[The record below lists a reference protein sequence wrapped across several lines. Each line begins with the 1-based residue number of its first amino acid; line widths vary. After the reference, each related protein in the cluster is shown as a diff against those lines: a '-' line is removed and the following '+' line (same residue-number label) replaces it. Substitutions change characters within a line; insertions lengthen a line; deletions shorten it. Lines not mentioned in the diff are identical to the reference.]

1 MALNPQYQPIAQ
13 TFVQQYYQFLDDP
26 AQRVNMA
33 NFYNEEKSLM
43 TFEGQQLFGRAKIME
58 KVQGLQFQKIAH
70 SITMVDSHPMFNG
83 GILVSVLG
91 QLKDYFHFMMDPSQP
106 STSKLVG
113 PFYKSSL
120 DEKHVDEFC
129 SDSGSEIDYPVV
141 DPDYVEGLD
150 SDETEIYDLE
160 EGEFAQ
166 PPSKQR
172 RLEEPQDEGW
182 ANVRNPS
189 VNSPVFLDQPGPKMD
204 FFTQCPHIIFSKLL
218 LTKKCTGK
226 LNWKQ
231 TSMQGLQLINRRK
244 GVLSRHIAFWLIGK
258 QSQLQK

>member
-91 QLKDYFHFMMDPSQP
+91 QLKNFLELYYTLSILFCVSQTDDDPAHAFNQTFILKP
-106 STSKLVG
+106 IA
-113 PFYKSSL
+113 
-120 DEKHVDEFC
+120 
-129 SDSGSEIDYPVV
+129 DSF
-141 DPDYVEGLD
+141 YVEHD
-150 SDETEIYDLE
+150 I
-160 EGEFAQ
+160 F
-166 PPSKQR
+166 
-172 RLEEPQDEGW
+172 RLNLHH
-182 ANVRNPS
+182 A
-189 VNSPVFLDQPGPKMD
+189 
-204 FFTQCPHIIFSKLL
+204 
-218 LTKKCTGK
+218 
-226 LNWKQ
+226 
-231 TSMQGLQLINRRK
+231 
-244 GVLSRHIAFWLIGK
+244 A
-258 QSQLQK
+258 